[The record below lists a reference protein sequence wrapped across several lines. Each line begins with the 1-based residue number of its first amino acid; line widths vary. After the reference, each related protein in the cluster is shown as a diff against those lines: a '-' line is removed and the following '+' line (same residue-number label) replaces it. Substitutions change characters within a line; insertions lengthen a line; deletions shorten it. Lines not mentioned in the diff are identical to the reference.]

1 MTVETQA
8 QGAVPART
16 VRLVILVLALAN
28 FIIGIGAFL
37 VIGAM
42 VPIIEDFG
50 VSAARGGWIM
60 TSYAISYAIMSPIIV
75 ALTGSAGRRKV
86 LSLGLLLFT
95 LSCVV
100 AALAPNDIV
109 LNAARVLA
117 AAGAGIVT
125 PVAAAVAAGI
135 SRPEAQG
142 KALSAVFL
150 GFTLAQVVGVPAG
163 SFLAYSLGWRAAFWI
178 VGGLAFPVMLGVWTL
193 IPAGLSFRA
202 VRLGDLGRVL
212 ANPRHM
218 FAVLF
223 TFSFVGATYVV
234 FTFLTPLL
242 SETMGFGRNQM
253 TVVLL
258 VYGSGAVAGNL
269 LGGGLTDR
277 IGPFRTL
284 LILAV
289 SQVIWNAC
297 LSQLPMP
304 VWTVFVLVFLWS
316 SFGWS
321 FFVAQQT
328 RLLRL
333 APERAPVMM
342 AINAAALYAGV
353 AAGSAVGGAVLST
366 WGLLALGYG
375 GALVALWSAV
385 HLVLSERMA
394 RQDAA

>member
-1 MTVETQA
+1 MSMTE
-8 QGAVPART
+8 
-16 VRLVILVLALAN
+16 VRGVIPVLALAN

-42 VPIIEDFG
+42 VPIIEEFG
-50 VSAARGGWIM
+50 VSPARGGWIM
-60 TSYAISYAIMSPIIV
+60 TSYAISYAVFSPVIV
-75 ALTGSAGRRKV
+75 ALTGGIGRRKV
-86 LSLGLLLFT
+86 LALGLGLFA
-95 LSCVV
+95 LSCAL

-135 SRPEAQG
+135 SRPEMQG

-178 VGGLAFPVMLGVWTL
+178 IGALAVPVLIGVWML
-193 IPAGLSFRA
+193 IPAGLTFRP
-202 VRLGDLGRVL
+202 VRLRDLGQAL
-212 ANPRHM
+212 GNWRHM

-242 SETMGFGRNQM
+242 AETMGYGRDQM
-253 TVVLL
+253 ALVLL
-258 VYGSGAVAGNL
+258 VYGSGAVTGNL
-269 LGGGLTDR
+269 MGGWLTDR
-277 IGPFRTL
+277 IGPFVTL
-284 LILAV
+284 LILSSTHV
-289 SQVIWNAC
+289 LWNAGF
-297 LSQLPMP
+297 SNLPLP
-304 VWTVFVLVFLWS
+304 GWTLFALVFLWS
-316 SFGWS
+316 TFGWS
-321 FFVAQQT
+321 FFVPQQT

-342 AINAAALYAGV
+342 ALNAAALYAGV
-353 AAGSAVGGAVLST
+353 AAGSATGGAVLSH

-375 GALVALWSAV
+375 GAAAALLAV
-385 HLVLSERMA
+385 LHLAASERVA
-394 RQDAA
+394 RGGAG

>member
-1 MTVETQA
+1 MTQEAQA
-8 QGAVPART
+8 GDGVPAGT
-16 VRLVILVLALAN
+16 VRLVIPVLALAN

-60 TSYAISYAIMSPIIV
+60 TSYAISYAVLSPVVV
-75 ALTGSAGRRKV
+75 ALTGGVGRRKV
-86 LSLGLLLFT
+86 LSLGLAMFT
-95 LSCVV
+95 VSCAV

-135 SRPEAQG
+135 SPPAMQG

-163 SFLAYSLGWRAAFWI
+163 SFLAYSLGWRTAFWI
-178 VGGLAFPVMLGVWTL
+178 VGGLAVPVLLGVWRL
-193 IPAGLSFRA
+193 IPAGLTFRP
-202 VRLGDLGRVL
+202 VRLVDLGRVL
-212 ANPRHM
+212 GNWRQM

-234 FTFLTPLL
+234 FTFLTPLM
-242 SETMGFGRNQM
+242 SETMGFGRDQM
-253 TVVLL
+253 AVVLL
-258 VYGSGAVAGNL
+258 IYGSGAVTGNL
-269 LGGGLTDR
+269 IGGWLTDR
-277 IGPFRTL
+277 IGPFLTL
-284 LILAV
+284 LILAS
-289 SQVIWNAC
+289 SQVVWNAGF
-297 LSQLPMP
+297 SQLPMP
-304 VWTVFVLVFLWS
+304 IWAVYGLLFLWS
-316 SFGWS
+316 SCGWS

-342 AINAAALYAGV
+342 ALNAAALYAGV
-353 AAGSAVGGAVLST
+353 AAGSAAGGAVLSG

-375 GALVALWSAV
+375 GSAVALWSV
-385 HLVLSERMA
+385 IHLVLSERMA
-394 RQDAA
+394 RKG